1 MYAAI
6 FKRDNMGAA
15 IFNRSFN
22 KTEVEKFRTRYFF
35 NNKKFRCYLLS
46 NFDHP
51 KTIQAMKQIRL
62 FLIISILFLFSCSKT
77 NSQMIDQTTVKELDL
92 NRYLGTWYEIARF
105 PHSFEKNLVG
115 VTATYSLRDDG
126 KIKVINQGYKSTLD
140 GELSVAEGKAKIPNK
155 LEPGKLKVS
164 FFWIFYADYFV
175 LELDENY
182 QYAMIGSS
190 SDKYFWILSR
200 TPQMEPAIYEMLL
213 EKARKRGYNLDKL
226 YKVPQKEN

>member
-1 MYAAI
+1 MKI
-6 FKRDNMGAA
+6 
-15 IFNRSFN
+15 IRS
-22 KTEVEKFRTRYFF
+22 
-35 NNKKFRCYLLS
+35 LLILTV
-46 NFDHP
+46 F
-51 KTIQAMKQIRL
+51 
-62 FLIISILFLFSCSKT
+62 SIFSCTKT
-77 NSQMIDQTTVKELDL
+77 NSQMIDQTTVKELNL

-126 KIKVINQGYKSTLD
+126 KIEVLNQGYKNTLD
-140 GELSVAEGKAKIPNK
+140 GEKSRAVGKAKIPNK
-155 LEPGKLKVS
+155 LEPGKLKVA

-182 QYAMIGSS
+182 QYVMIGSS
-190 SDKYFWILSR
+190 SDKYFWILNR
-200 TPQMEPAIYEMLL
+200 TPKMDPVIYEMLL